1 MQPVRMESL
10 VVTVIGKDRP
20 GLVESVS
27 AVVEANGGS
36 WVESR
41 MSRLAGEFAGILRV
55 SVPGDQAD
63 TLTKGL
69 ESLES
74 DGLRVVVER
83 GVEEAEAEG
92 YLIVLE
98 LIGSDRPGI
107 VHKISEALADRNVN
121 VDELNTECDGAPW
134 SGDTLFKATARLRAP
149 NDLDLDQL
157 REGLEA
163 IAGDLMVDITIGEAE

>member
-1 MQPVRMESL
+1 MESL

-27 AVVEANGGS
+27 AVVESNGGS

-55 SVPGDQAD
+55 SVPAD
-63 TLTKGL
+63 HADALSSGL
-69 ESLES
+69 EALEAG
-74 DGLRVVVER
+74 GLRVVVER
-83 GVEEAEAEG
+83 GVEDSVDEG
-92 YLIVLE
+92 RLIQLE

-107 VHKISEALADRNVN
+107 VHKISEALAARNVN
-121 VDELNTECDGAPW
+121 VDELDTECDGAPW
-134 SGDTLFKATARLRAP
+134 SGDTLFKARARLRVP
-149 NDLDLDQL
+149 SDLDLDHL

-163 IAGDLMVDITIGEAE
+163 IAGDLMVDITLGEAQ

>member
-1 MQPVRMESL
+1 MESL

-27 AVVEANGGS
+27 AVVEEHGGS

-55 SVPGDQAD
+55 SVPAASAAA
-63 TLTKGL
+63 LSEGL
-69 ESLES
+69 EALEAT
-74 DGLRVVVER
+74 GLRVVVER
-83 GVEEAEAEG
+83 GFEDSEEEG
-92 YLIVLE
+92 HVILLE

-107 VHKISEALADRNVN
+107 VHAISEALAVRNVN
-121 VDELNTECDGAPW
+121 VEELNTECDGAPW

-149 NDLDLDQL
+149 KDLDLEQL
-157 REGLEA
+157 RMGLEA
-163 IAGDLMVDITIGEAE
+163 IAGDLMVDITLGEIE

>member
-1 MQPVRMESL
+1 MESL

-27 AVVEANGGS
+27 AVVEAHGGS

-55 SVPGDQAD
+55 SVPTDRAE
-63 TLTKGL
+63 GL
-69 ESLES
+69 ANALEALETG
-74 DGLRVVVER
+74 GLRVVVER
-83 GVEEAEAEG
+83 GVDEAPAG
-92 YLIVLE
+92 GRPIVLD
-98 LIGSDRPGI
+98 LVGSDRPGI
-107 VHKISEALADRNVN
+107 VHKISEALAARGVN

-149 NDLDLDQL
+149 ATLDLNQL
-157 REGLEA
+157 RESLEA
-163 IAGDLMVDITIGEAE
+163 IAADLMVDIRIGEVE